1 MANHAAFITLD
12 KKRWDWGADAW
23 KANVVTKEVKDA
35 LRDSSVDGAE
45 CCRRCKEIY
54 PTTRA
59 WQKFVNYKQCECYI
73 YSPTFSPLYNL
84 TEDHEAY
91 SIGTCKDCFL
101 AGLVSSKHMEL

>member
-1 MANHAAFITLD
+1 MANHAALITLD

-35 LRDSSVDGAE
+35 LVDSSVDGAE
-45 CCRRCKEIY
+45 CCRRCKAVY

-59 WQKFVNYKQCECYI
+59 WQKYVYYKHCKCYI

-84 TEDHEAY
+84 TKDHGKY
-91 SIGTCKDCFL
+91 SIGTCKD
-101 AGLVSSKHMEL
+101 